1 MGKEVERQASVLA
14 KLADLATIVA
24 RYNVLESI
32 YQSWDG
38 MSLEQA
44 YEDSLE
50 LLCTRVL
57 KYIAQILRLY
67 TYPALNSPSSVTEAL
82 DVQFNQI
89 LDAERIC
96 RNFTVTIHY
105 HTPKSVFGTA
115 EELSDDDEDSDCTEK
130 DLRHAVSLDQPCGRK
145 RAAKE
150 PPCARRH
157 KRMLS

>member
-1 MGKEVERQASVLA
+1 
-14 KLADLATIVA
+14 VA

-32 YQSWDG
+32 YQSWEG

-44 YEDSLE
+44 YEDSVE

-57 KYIAQILRLY
+57 KHLAQILKLY
-67 TYPALNSPSSVTEAL
+67 TNPAPNPSSSVTEAL

-89 LDAERIC
+89 LDADRIC

-115 EELSDDDEDSDCTEK
+115 EDLSDDDEDSDCTEK
-130 DLRHAVSLDQPCGRK
+130 NIRNAVNLDQPRSKK
-145 RAAKE
+145 RADEE
-150 PPCARRH
+150 PPGARNP
-157 KRMLS
+157 KRIQH